1 MFHTERVYTAS
12 TRIVSLTL
20 MAAFTCSPLF
30 AQQPSLQQA
39 TPIRTVGY
47 ASPQHAMTTETPSET
62 TTGGLN
68 GGLNGAEP
76 SSSATWFEVG
86 GPHAVGA
93 SARGRN
99 GNCNGCNACEGG
111 PGCGTV
117 MRHPD
122 PLCVPVPSQTIGLSS
137 GTVGH
142 CYQGVDSA
150 AAGGCE
156 QRWKDAGPIDF
167 EPLRHGEYIGPV
179 RLPAMLQ
186 YRIRAG
192 DDLQFIYTLTREQI
206 GEPYRLMVGDELL
219 VESATDDK
227 VRRGDFVRGLPVQ
240 PDGMV
245 VLHLLGPVPAAG
257 KTVQEF
263 RKDVEKLYS
272 GFIKNPAIDITP
284 VKFNTKLEDLRN
296 AVSNF
301 IGVAGG
307 QNVVALVN
315 PDGRIQ
321 LPLIGNVY
329 VVGMTLEEI
338 KREVNLRYRER
349 VIGIELEPRLIRQAP
364 HFVYVF
370 GQVTRPGR
378 FEITQPTTVTQALA
392 MAEGLSLG
400 ANNRQVVIFRRTED
414 WRLIATMLDLRGAHL
429 GKRPSPAD
437 EIWLRDN
444 DLIVVPPKP
453 IRLFNNFVRQ
463 VFTEGIYGAVPPGAN
478 FNINGQ
484 N

>member
-1 MFHTERVYTAS
+1 M
-12 TRIVSLTL
+12 
-20 MAAFTCSPLF
+20 
-30 AQQPSLQQA
+30 
-39 TPIRTVGY
+39 
-47 ASPQHAMTTETPSET
+47 QHPA
-62 TTGGLN
+62 
-68 GGLNGAEP
+68 
-76 SSSATWFEVG
+76 
-86 GPHAVGA
+86 
-93 SARGRN
+93 
-99 GNCNGCNACEGG
+99 
-111 PGCGTV
+111 
-117 MRHPD
+117 
-122 PLCVPVPSQTIGLSS
+122 PLCVPAPSQATGLTT
-137 GTVGH
+137 GNYEQCFRGI
-142 CYQGVDSA
+142 DSA
-150 AAGGCE
+150 SAKGCE
-156 QRWKDAGPIDF
+156 QRWSDAAPIDF

-192 DDLQFIYTLTREQI
+192 DDLQFIYVLTREQI
-206 GEPYRLMVGDELL
+206 GEPYQLMVGDELL
-219 VESATDDK
+219 VESATDERVK
-227 VRRGDFVRGLPVQ
+227 RGDFTRGVPVQ
-240 PDGMV
+240 PDGTV

-257 KTVQEF
+257 KTVQQF
-263 RKDVEKLYS
+263 RKDVEKAYTS
-272 GFIKNPAIDITP
+272 YIKNPAIDITP
-284 VKFNTKLEDLRN
+284 IKFNTKLEDLRN

-301 IGVAGG
+301 IGINGG
-307 QNVVALVN
+307 QNVSAIVS

-329 VVGMTLEEI
+329 VVGMTLEEV

-349 VIGIELEPRLIRQAP
+349 VIGIELEPRLARQAP

-370 GQVTRPGR
+370 GQVNRGGR

-400 ANNRQVVIFRRTED
+400 GNNRQVVIFRRTED

-463 VFTEGIYGAVPPGAN
+463 VFTEGIYGAVPTSLA
-478 FNINGQ
+478 FNVGGVR
-484 N
+484 

>member
-1 MFHTERVYTAS
+1 M
-12 TRIVSLTL
+12 
-20 MAAFTCSPLF
+20 
-30 AQQPSLQQA
+30 
-39 TPIRTVGY
+39 
-47 ASPQHAMTTETPSET
+47 QHPA
-62 TTGGLN
+62 
-68 GGLNGAEP
+68 
-76 SSSATWFEVG
+76 
-86 GPHAVGA
+86 
-93 SARGRN
+93 
-99 GNCNGCNACEGG
+99 
-111 PGCGTV
+111 
-117 MRHPD
+117 
-122 PLCVPVPSQTIGLSS
+122 PLCVPAPSQSIGLTTGSYDQCFR
-137 GTVGH
+137 GI
-142 CYQGVDSA
+142 DSA
-150 AAGGCE
+150 SAKGCE
-156 QRWKDAGPIDF
+156 QRWSDAAPIDF

-192 DDLQFIYTLTREQI
+192 DDLQFIYVLAREQI
-206 GEPYRLMVGDELL
+206 GEEYRLMVGDELF
-219 VESATDDK
+219 VESATDER
-227 VRRGDFVRGLPVQ
+227 VRRGDITRGVQIQ
-240 PDGMV
+240 PDGTV

-257 KTVQEF
+257 KTVQQF
-263 RKDVEKLYS
+263 RQDVEKAYTS
-272 GFIKNPAIDITP
+272 YIKNPAIDITP
-284 VKFNTKLEDLRN
+284 VKFNTKLEDLRA

-301 IGVAGG
+301 AGGGGNSGANTGG
-307 QNVVALVN
+307 QNVSAIVS

-329 VVGMTLEEI
+329 VVGMTLEEV

-349 VIGIELEPRLIRQAP
+349 VIGIELEPRLTRQAP

-370 GQVTRPGR
+370 GQVNRGGR

-400 ANNRQVVIFRRTED
+400 GNNRQVVVFRRTED

-463 VFTEGIYGAVPPGAN
+463 VFTEGIYGAIPPGTA